1 MYASMPQ
8 FDALS
13 PAPKR
18 DRVADS
24 RLQGSLLIVEDD
36 PMIGSLLVTQL
47 EREGHDVALATAG
60 EEAMKMFESWQP
72 DMVLSDVQ
80 LPGMS
85 GFEVCR
91 HIKSSESTRLIPVVL
106 MTGHDARQHRLEGI
120 VAGADDFLAKP
131 YDVQELKARV
141 QSLLRLKRYTDDLES
156 AESVILSLAMTVEA
170 RDAYTQGHCERLAH
184 YACLL
189 GEAVGCREDQLKA
202 LRLGGY
208 LHDVGKIGVP
218 DSVLQKDGPLTSDE
232 RDVIKQHPLIGE
244 RLCGSL
250 RSLALVRPI
259 VRHHHE
265 RLDGQGYPDRLSGDE
280 VPLLAQIVG
289 VVDVY
294 DALTTERPY
303 RAALPEDDAFDEL
316 RSEASMGIRSRALV
330 ETFITER
337 RKELESPRRQAAAR

>member
-1 MYASMPQ
+1 MPE
-8 FDALS
+8 FDASLS
-13 PAPKR
+13 PSPKR
-18 DRVADS
+18 DRVVDS

-72 DMVLSDVQ
+72 DVVLSDVQ

-85 GFEVCR
+85 GFDVCR

-189 GEAVGCREDQLKA
+189 GEAVGCRDDQLKA

-208 LHDVGKIGVP
+208 LHDVGKIAVP

-232 RDVIKQHPLIGE
+232 RDVIKQHPLVGE

-303 RAALPEDDAFDEL
+303 RSALADDDAFDEL

-330 ETFITER
+330 ETFISER
-337 RKELESPRRQAAAR
+337 RKELDSPRAQSAAR